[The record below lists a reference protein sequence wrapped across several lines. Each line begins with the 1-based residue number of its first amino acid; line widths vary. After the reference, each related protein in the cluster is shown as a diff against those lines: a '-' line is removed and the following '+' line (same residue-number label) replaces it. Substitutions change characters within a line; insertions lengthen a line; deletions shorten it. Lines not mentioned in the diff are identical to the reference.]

1 MIEETWRAMKS
12 RHEREMDELIL
23 RLNRAALRKRL
34 NMEEYKDDPSLEQ
47 YKDGAVDAGR
57 GENHDD
63 HAGRWLQDGGCSAAF
78 KAD

>member
-1 MIEETWRAMKS
+1 MIEETWRAMKD
-12 RHEREMDELIL
+12 RHEEEMRALIL

-34 NMEEYKDDPSLEQ
+34 KMEDNDGQSLEQ

-63 HAGRWLQDGGCSAAF
+63 HAGRWFQDCGCSQEFGA
-78 KAD
+78 K